1 MTILGVAVVALAF
14 FVACVAVV
22 SVFLWVSER
31 RAVKKSEK
39 RS

>member
-1 MTILGVAVVALAF
+1 MTILVVAVVALAL
-14 FVACVAVV
+14 FVACAAVV

-31 RAVKKSEK
+31 KAVKKSVK